1 MPHTYASLL
10 VHVVFSTKDRTRWI
24 TPAFCG
30 RLSAFLGGVAR
41 NHGMGLLAA
50 GGANDHVHL
59 LVRVPTTVTI
69 AKCVQSIKAVS
80 SKWVHETFSNFAGFA
95 WQEGYGAFSVGISQV
110 DETVA
115 YIESQEEHHRRHTFE
130 EELISF
136 LKKHDIEY
144 DPRFVFG

>member
-1 MPHTYASLL
+1 
-10 VHVVFSTKDRTRWI
+10 
-24 TPAFCG
+24 
-30 RLSAFLGGVAR
+30 
-41 NHGMGLLAA
+41 MGLLAA